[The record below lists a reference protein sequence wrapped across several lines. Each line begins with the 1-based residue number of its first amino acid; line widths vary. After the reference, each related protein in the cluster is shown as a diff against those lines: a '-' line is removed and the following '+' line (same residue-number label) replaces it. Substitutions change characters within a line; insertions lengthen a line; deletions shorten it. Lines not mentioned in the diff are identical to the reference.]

1 MPHLDLDAQSYT
13 RACRIQAPLRPSR
26 PIVYKLAALFS
37 LDAFAGDFAIQSLM
51 ALWPVVALE
60 HLSAGPTIED
70 VAAG

>member
-51 ALWPVVALE
+51 ALWLFE
-60 HLSAGPTIED
+60 RFHLSVSTASLLFF
-70 VAAG
+70 